1 MWKLIILLVI
11 LTFLYAVPTSN
22 MKIEDLNNKTIKVS
36 IQGMVEKEKVVE
48 LPIYST
54 IEDALK
60 EVELLDSADTSSM
73 NLLQVLK
80 DNDIIN
86 VLEKKNESKVSIN
99 SATLEE
105 LMTVKGIGESKAKSI
120 IEYRNTNGLF
130 QSLEDLMNIVGIKEK
145 TLEKLREYICL

>member
-1 MWKLIILLVI
+1 MWKLIIVLVI
-11 LTFLYAVPTSN
+11 LTFLYAAPTSN
-22 MKIEDLNNKTIKVS
+22 MKIEDLNNKTIRVS
-36 IQGMVEKEKVVE
+36 IQGMVEEEKVIE

-86 VLEKKNESKVSIN
+86 LLEKKNESKVSIN

-105 LMTVKGIGESKAKSI
+105 LMTIKGIGESKAKSI

>member
-1 MWKLIILLVI
+1 MWKLIIVLVI

-145 TLEKLREYICL
+145 TLEKLRDYICL